1 MVRIQSMNN
10 YFLNTSLNSSLNS
23 RRTSLSWDKSRKP
36 TKSILKKPK
45 NEQQK
50 KHVSLLVRHAS
61 TEPEELYEF
70 SSFKPVS
77 PLSENESPLTATNS
91 PITVSNSPITEMEM
105 ELENLIIGQNTNTNI
120 NSPVRQTKETKETRE
135 INDELQD
142 LIENMSLNENIN
154 SRNKITVKAKKLY
167 RLFDH
172 CSYYDVSTHFT
183 IKNSLSY
190 YRIQRFLTNQALIS
204 VVDIYNLPL
213 LIHNV
218 IIQHKGKEQLT
229 NENNDFYCNA
239 YWVIYLTYSITNLVF
254 EKLNISK
261 NTTITYDPNRVF
273 FEECDIKEHIHILRH
288 QLSICEWLITTT
300 GPSYRRNDVPYELGL
315 LVVKELKR
323 LYEIIDANNQEWLS
337 NCIYMLC

>member
-10 YFLNTSLNSSLNS
+10 YFLNSSLNSSLNS

-120 NSPVRQTKETKETRE
+120 NTPVRQTKETREIRE

-167 RLFDH
+167 RLF
-172 CSYYDVSTHFT
+172 
-183 IKNSLSY
+183 
-190 YRIQRFLTNQALIS
+190 
-204 VVDIYNLPL
+204 L
-213 LIHNV
+213 L
-218 IIQHKGKEQLT
+218 
-229 NENNDFYCNA
+229 
-239 YWVIYLTYSITNLVF
+239 
-254 EKLNISK
+254 
-261 NTTITYDPNRVF
+261 
-273 FEECDIKEHIHILRH
+273 
-288 QLSICEWLITTT
+288 
-300 GPSYRRNDVPYELGL
+300 
-315 LVVKELKR
+315 
-323 LYEIIDANNQEWLS
+323 
-337 NCIYMLC
+337 